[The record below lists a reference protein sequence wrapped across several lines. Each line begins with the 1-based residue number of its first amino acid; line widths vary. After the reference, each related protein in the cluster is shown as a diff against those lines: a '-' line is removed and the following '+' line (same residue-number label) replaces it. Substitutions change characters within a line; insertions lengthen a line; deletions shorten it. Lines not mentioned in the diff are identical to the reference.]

1 VEVAMFVSLALLVG
15 SFGVPRFRDA
25 VERSK
30 AGEAFHY
37 LNVVRVAE
45 ARHHAR
51 FGSYTQDVA
60 ATDAELPLLKFFAA
74 GDLEPGDTGLENSWR
89 MTLIRKGPAAGY
101 GAYTVSYCERGFDA
115 DRSTIVS
122 APSINPLG
130 SIRVADDAEREFRR
144 RSFAESR

>member
-1 VEVAMFVSLALLVG
+1 MFVSLALLVG

-51 FGSYTQDVA
+51 FGSYTEDVA
-60 ATDAELPLLKFFAA
+60 SAQILCGRGVGTRRYRSRKF
-74 GDLEPGDTGLENSWR
+74 L
-89 MTLIRKGPAAGY
+89 
-101 GAYTVSYCERGFDA
+101 
-115 DRSTIVS
+115 
-122 APSINPLG
+122 
-130 SIRVADDAEREFRR
+130 ADDLDPKRPGGRLR
-144 RSFAESR
+144 GLYRVVLRTRI